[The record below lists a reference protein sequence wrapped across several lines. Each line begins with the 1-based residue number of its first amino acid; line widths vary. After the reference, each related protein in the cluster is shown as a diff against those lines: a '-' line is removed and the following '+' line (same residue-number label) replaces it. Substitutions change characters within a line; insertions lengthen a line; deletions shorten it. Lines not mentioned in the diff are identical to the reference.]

1 MVSGRVR
8 ISACILGQVKEKSTL
23 KYKIPG
29 HVMSICLA
37 ADKEH
42 ISVLD

>member
-8 ISACILGQVKEKSTL
+8 ISACILGQVKEKSAL

-29 HVMSICLA
+29 HVISICLGA
-37 ADKEH
+37 YKEH
-42 ISVLD
+42 ISMLD